1 MQWQGDFM
9 SVQND
14 IIKELTAALGEI
26 SQVLVAVTERLFVLE
41 ARISAIENERGT
53 GNDREH

>member
-1 MQWQGDFM
+1 M
-9 SVQND
+9 SDQND

-26 SQVLVAVTERLFVLE
+26 SQVLVALTERLFVLE
-41 ARISAIENERGT
+41 ARISSIENEKGA